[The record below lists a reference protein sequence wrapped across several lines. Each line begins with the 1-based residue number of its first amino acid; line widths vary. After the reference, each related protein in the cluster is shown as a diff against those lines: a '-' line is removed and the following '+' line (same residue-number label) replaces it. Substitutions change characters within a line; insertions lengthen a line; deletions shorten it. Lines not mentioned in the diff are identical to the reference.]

1 MRRCRNKTH
10 NSPPLRRESESAQ
23 RGQNYFILH
32 LDNQLV
38 QTYNMIA
45 HQTGNTNMPP
55 VGRLAFAP

>member
-1 MRRCRNKTH
+1 
-10 NSPPLRRESESAQ
+10 LRRESESAQ
-23 RGQNYFILH
+23 WGQNYFILH

-45 HQTGNTNMPP
+45 HQTGNTNTPP